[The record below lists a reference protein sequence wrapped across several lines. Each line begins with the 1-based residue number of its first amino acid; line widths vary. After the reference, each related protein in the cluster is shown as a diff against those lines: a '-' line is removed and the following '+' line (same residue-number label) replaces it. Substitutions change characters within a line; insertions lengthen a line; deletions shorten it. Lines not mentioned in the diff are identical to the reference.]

1 MATDLA
7 VSTGFGSLSSYVYP
21 GFYDPT
27 KLGLGPLMMQANNA
41 GNEGKWVGPIPIN
54 VARPM
59 ETTAAVPAQ
68 YPEAI
73 SWAAQGSGA
82 TVTFTVSSG
91 VINAVTTTP
100 AAGGSGYT
108 PSSTL
113 YLNVTG
119 GGGTGGV
126 VTATTNAYGVV
137 TAFAASPYYG
147 GTGYTGTT
155 GATTSWTATNT
166 YDWVVLSDNAAAANT
181 RRFQLYT
188 FNRTMNTP
196 GVSPWAYYGFITAT
210 YPNSGG
216 ASAMTCRGHAVV
228 YNTYAVGTAGVTN
241 NNTAV
246 TGSSTLWSA
255 SRLFIGSRIGFGSTD
270 PTQITTWYEI
280 SAIGSDTS
288 ITLTQNYL
296 GTTNATIAYV
306 IEDFRIIGAATSA
319 TVTNGGTFMIA
330 GLRPELFTNAG
341 TTINA
346 AATTDKVRAVYWLA
360 DATGAF
366 TNNATIQTQAGV
378 CIDSMTDWTHQNVY
392 TLSGGGGVNSQIQ
405 LNNFR
410 AAMTLGGTTA
420 GRESANNTFTLNTG
434 TQATTGNISQTDNL
448 ELCTPGVGG
457 GPRQG
462 VKSLYFVTASRI
474 YSVIAANVTSTSTT
488 FLAGSSTENPP
499 GTTATFAA
507 TAALNT
513 IAYDMVSDRF
523 IVASTGG
530 ATSLRSY
537 YTQYREDGGQWDR
550 IILSDAKQL
559 QQSTI
564 DSTVAVI
571 PGTNAAQTVA
581 LTIGT
586 QNGITY
592 VCTTAALGSSVAA
605 NNFLY
610 GIPFAA
616 DWEYAGLG
624 TSGVTSNCCVV
635 TPAMSTSQFASFV
648 AGYFNAY
655 GVIGGLANPSL
666 GRTGTNLGVEPG
678 AVRMYY
684 RTNVGSAGGIDNG
697 GTWMLLDYSGN
708 MSGFAVGSQVQAR
721 LEFRTCN
728 LTAIPSRVTRV
739 AFEGTGSASISNFQF
754 SISQT
759 SLSTKKFAFRQA
771 VALGASTTLWIRLY
785 DAVANTL
792 LVTDNT
798 ASPTGTWE
806 YSTNSGSSYT
816 TFSSPGAG
824 AQWNISWDYTNTT
837 TYLRYTP
844 VSLADSINVMPV
856 ISLS

>member
-1 MATDLA
+1 MATNLA
-7 VSTGFGSLSSYVYP
+7 VSTGFGSLASYVYP
-21 GFYDPT
+21 GFYDPA
-27 KLGLGPLMMQANNA
+27 KLGLGPLMMQANNG
-41 GNEGKWVGPIPIN
+41 GNEGKWVGPVPVN

-59 ETTAAVPAQ
+59 ETTAAVPVQ
-68 YPEAI
+68 FPNAI
-73 SWAAQGSGA
+73 AWCAQGSGA
-82 TVTFTVSSG
+82 TVTFTVSGS

-137 TAFAASPYYG
+137 TAFGATPYNG

-155 GATTSWTATNT
+155 GATTSWTSTN
-166 YDWVVLSDNAAAANT
+166 YQFDWVVMSDNAAVATT
-181 RRFQLYT
+181 RRFSLFT

-196 GVSPWAYYGFITAT
+196 GVSPWAFQGFITAS
-210 YPNSGG
+210 YPGG
-216 ASAMTCRGHAVV
+216 GNLTCRGHAVI
-228 YNTYAVGTAGVTN
+228 YNTYAVGTAGVTQ
-241 NNTAV
+241 NNTGV
-246 TGSSTLWSA
+246 TGTNTTWSA
-255 SRLFIGSRIGFGSTD
+255 SRLFTGSRIGFGSSD

-280 SAIGSDTS
+280 QAIGGDGS
-288 ITLTQNYL
+288 ITLTSNYL
-296 GTTNATIAYV
+296 QTTNATIAYV
-306 IEDFRIIGAATSA
+306 IEDFRILSAVTSA
-319 TVTNGGTFMIA
+319 TAANSGTFMIA
-330 GLRPELFTNAG
+330 GLRPELFTVSGGAVS
-341 TTINA
+341 A
-346 AATTDKVRAVYWLA
+346 AATTDKARATYWLA
-360 DATGAF
+360 DALGAY
-366 TNNATIQTQAGV
+366 TNNATIQTQAG
-378 CIDSMTDWTHQNVY
+378 IDVDVMTDWTHQNCY
-392 TLSGGGGVNSQIQ
+392 TLSGGGGTSAQIQ
-405 LNNFR
+405 VNNFR
-410 AAMTLGGTTA
+410 NAMTVGGTTA
-420 GRESANNTFTLNTG
+420 GRESANGTFVLNTG
-434 TQATTGNISQTDNL
+434 TQTTTGNISQAANL
-448 ELCTPGVGG
+448 CLCTPGVGG

-462 VKSLYFVTASRI
+462 VKSLFFVTATRI
-474 YSVIAANVTSTSTT
+474 YSVIVANATSTSTT
-488 FLAGSSTENPP
+488 FLAGSSPENPP

-507 TAALNT
+507 TANLTSINYS
-513 IAYDMVSDRF
+513 IADRF
-523 IVASTGG
+523 IVTSTGG
-530 ATSLRSY
+530 ASSLKSY
-537 YTQYREDGGQWDR
+537 YTQYREDIGQWDR
-550 IILSDAKQL
+550 IILGDAKQL

-581 LTIGT
+581 LQVATC
-586 QNGITY
+586 NGITY
-592 VCTTAALGSSVAA
+592 VLTAAALGSSAAA
-605 NNFLY
+605 NCFLY
-610 GIPFAA
+610 SVPFAA
-616 DWEYAGLG
+616 DWEYA
-624 TSGVTSNCCVV
+624 TTTNCCVV
-635 TPAMSTSQFASFV
+635 TPAMSTAQFASFV

-684 RTNVGSAGGIDNG
+684 RTNVGTAGPLDNG
-697 GTWMLLDYSGN
+697 GTWTLLDYSGN
-708 MSGFAVGSQVQAR
+708 MSGFAVGTQVQAR
-721 LEFRTCN
+721 LEFRTC
-728 LTAIPSRVTRV
+728 TIMGVPSRVTRV

-754 SISQT
+754 SIAQT

-771 VALGASTTLWIRLY
+771 SALGGSTTLWIRIY

-806 YSTNSGSSYT
+806 YSTNGGSSYT

-824 AQWNISWDYTNTT
+824 AQWNASWDYTNTT